1 MDFHFI
7 PAFAISLNE
16 DLLFFLVFGIFALIK
31 FLSARK
37 KSAEEA
43 APDTQSDAEKA
54 RRVREIQ
61 EEIRRRIAETQHRA
75 APPAEPQP
83 ASVNRPAVLRQEQV
97 AKPSAVRRNVEVD
110 LQAAQ
115 RTSRLYEQ
123 LEQARQMEAETSRK
137 AAAVRAGHVAR
148 LAANQSAGQGGMVER
163 LLHSPSG
170 IKDAVILSEILSAPV
185 SERRDASCPGL
196 R

>member
-1 MDFHFI
+1 MDLPFI

-43 APDTQSDAEKA
+43 APDTQSDAENA

-61 EEIRRRIAETQHRA
+61 EEIRRRIAENQQRGA
-75 APPAEPQP
+75 ANVSPAPVAQ
-83 ASVNRPAVLRQEQV
+83 RPTVLHQEQV
-97 AKPSAVRRNVEVD
+97 VKPAQVRRNAEAD
-110 LQAAQ
+110 LVAAQ
-115 RTSRLYEQ
+115 RTSQLYEQ
-123 LEQARQMEAETSRK
+123 LAEARRIEEETRRK
-137 AAAVRAGHVAR
+137 AAAVRAGHTAR
-148 LAANQSAGQGGMVER
+148 AIANQPARQGCQVEQ

-170 IKDAVILSEILSAPV
+170 IKDAFILSEILSAPV